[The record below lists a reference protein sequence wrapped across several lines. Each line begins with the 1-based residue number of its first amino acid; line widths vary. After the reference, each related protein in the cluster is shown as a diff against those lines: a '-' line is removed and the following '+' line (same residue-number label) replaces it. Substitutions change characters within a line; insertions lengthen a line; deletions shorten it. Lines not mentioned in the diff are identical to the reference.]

1 MPRKTLYQLT
11 DFADQQSVKGFDQQD
26 LIGRVRPYN
35 VREAVHDRWRA
46 RRALPR

>member
-11 DFADQQSVKGFDQQD
+11 DFADQQSVKGFDQQ
-26 LIGRVRPYN
+26 
-35 VREAVHDRWRA
+35 AVHDRWRA